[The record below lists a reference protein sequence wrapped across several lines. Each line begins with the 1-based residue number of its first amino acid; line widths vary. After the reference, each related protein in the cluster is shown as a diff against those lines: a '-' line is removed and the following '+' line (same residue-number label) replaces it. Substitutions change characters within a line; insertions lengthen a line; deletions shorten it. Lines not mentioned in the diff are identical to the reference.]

1 MILHAAL
8 LIIQTLLVVSYNI
21 PQLRFS
27 RASVIYFTVLPI
39 VDLFVQLLICYICW
53 TVGASPHLQNFDC
66 IIIEDNHGR
75 LLVRYTLKEHVPET
89 MGESYYANRR
99 QSAETESLEE

>member
-1 MILHAAL
+1 
-8 LIIQTLLVVSYNI
+8 
-21 PQLRFS
+21 
-27 RASVIYFTVLPI
+27 
-39 VDLFVQLLICYICW
+39 
-53 TVGASPHLQNFDC
+53 VGASPHLQNFDC